1 MVKEIIS
8 QTPEGKGDESPPE
21 AQTLTKEK
29 NNLRK
34 KKMQATE
41 SMKINE
47 GRRNQTVK
55 RDTRPNR
62 QRSNSFG
69 STTKVDISSFR
80 SYLKSE
86 KALQAKRSRDTRSLS
101 SESSISSPAKKR
113 ADTVV
118 ADIVDVKNQ
127 EASQQRK
134 SQQQGLQ
141 VSTGAGATVGTTNSP
156 PGVNSLKAKDTQ
168 HENYQKT
175 PEKQSTLGVLAPDLR
190 GLTDSS

>member
-1 MVKEIIS
+1 MLPFCTCNS
-8 QTPEGKGDESPPE
+8 
-21 AQTLTKEK
+21 L
-29 NNLRK
+29 
-34 KKMQATE
+34 
-41 SMKINE
+41 NE
-47 GRRNQTVK
+47 GRRNKTV
-55 RDTRPNR
+55 RDTRPNW

-80 SYLKSE
+80 FYLKSE
-86 KALQAKRSRDTRSLS
+86 KALQVKRSRDSRSLS

-134 SQQQGLQ
+134 GQQQGLQ

-175 PEKQSTLGVLAPDLR
+175 PEKQSTMGVLAPDLK
-190 GLTDSS
+190 GLTDSSWKQL

>member
-1 MVKEIIS
+1 M
-8 QTPEGKGDESPPE
+8 
-21 AQTLTKEK
+21 
-29 NNLRK
+29 
-34 KKMQATE
+34 
-41 SMKINE
+41 
-47 GRRNQTVK
+47 
-55 RDTRPNR
+55 RDTRPNC

-80 SYLKSE
+80 FYLKSE
-86 KALQAKRSRDTRSLS
+86 KALQAKRSRDNRSLS

-141 VSTGAGATVGTTNSP
+141 VSTGAGATLGTTNSP
-156 PGVNSLKAKDTQ
+156 PGINSLKAKDTQ